1 MHIEFFYSYIA
12 LRHLK
17 PNNIISAMQTI
28 LAIPPTPL
36 AIAPRGII
44 FLFESHLYIA
54 NDQMIVFSGYLFF
67 CWYAGIVTVLRLN
80 SDSSHR
86 STVENVIWPHLSR
99 SPGQS
104 TPLLQINT

>member
-1 MHIEFFYSYIA
+1 MHIEFFYSYIT

-54 NDQMIVFSGYLFF
+54 KDQMIIFSDYLFF
-67 CWYAGIVTVLRLN
+67 LLVRR
-80 SDSSHR
+80 HR
-86 STVENVIWPHLSR
+86 Y
-99 SPGQS
+99 SPALKFRFIPQVHC
-104 TPLLQINT
+104 

>member
-1 MHIEFFYSYIA
+1 MHTDFFYSYIT

-17 PNNIISAMQTI
+17 LNNIISAMQTI

-54 NDQMIVFSGYLFF
+54 NDQMIVFSDNFF
-67 CWYAGIVTVLRLN
+67 LVGTPASL
-80 SDSSHR
+80 
-86 STVENVIWPHLSR
+86 
-99 SPGQS
+99 QS
-104 TPLLQINT
+104 WA